1 MFIEDKVES
10 ILKTLTKFNINLN
23 IEEVSDLLDIFVVYN
38 EYLSCYM
45 QRKGHDVIYIKQSD
59 EQTMWRSFTHELGH
73 YFLHSTNQHI
83 MPDMFNEKQE
93 HEANKFSLLFRMPK
107 DIIIENELYDE
118 RSLIAY
124 FNEDY
129 ESARNRLKLLFNQ
142 MTGDVVW

>member
-1 MFIEDKVES
+1 MYIEERVNK
-10 ILKTLTKFNINLN
+10 ILLQLEEFNIDLN
-23 IEEVSDLLDIFVVYN
+23 IDDIAKALDIIVVYN
-38 EYLSCYM
+38 DHLSCYT
-45 QRKGHDVIYIKQSD
+45 QRKGHDLIYIKYDNSV
-59 EQTMWRSFTHELGH
+59 EMWKTFTHELGH

-107 DIIIENELYDE
+107 NVIIDNELYDE
-118 RSLIAY
+118 RSLISF

-142 MTGDVVW
+142 MTGDVIW

>member
-1 MFIEDKVES
+1 
-10 ILKTLTKFNINLN
+10 
-23 IEEVSDLLDIFVVYN
+23 
-38 EYLSCYM
+38 
-45 QRKGHDVIYIKQSD
+45 
-59 EQTMWRSFTHELGH
+59 
-73 YFLHSTNQHI
+73 

-107 DIIIENELYDE
+107 DVIIENELYDE